1 MIVAIFGGSAIAG
14 CCGGPF
20 SANADDG
27 GGCDPDSPDRCPH
40 VTDAGSP
47 ADASADAC
55 LVDAADAG

>member
-1 MIVAIFGGSAIAG
+1 MVFRCTEVHAS
-14 CCGGPF
+14 
-20 SANADDG
+20 NADDG

-40 VTDAGSP
+40 ARDAGSP